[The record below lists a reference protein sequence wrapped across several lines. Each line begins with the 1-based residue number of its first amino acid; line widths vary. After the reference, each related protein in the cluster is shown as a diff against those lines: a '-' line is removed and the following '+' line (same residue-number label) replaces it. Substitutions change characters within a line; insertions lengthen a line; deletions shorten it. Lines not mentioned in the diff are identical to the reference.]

1 MHVWQRRREEEEGSQ
16 LLIQTEHRIPAQ
28 LSMNRSGG
36 REESWLHRV
45 RWDGAISG
53 YRILVKPGAAA
64 ASKTKPSLL
73 LGWKLK
79 YQHPLI
85 MHKKINKASSFKV
98 LLLIAPN
105 VSERL
110 NYS

>member
-1 MHVWQRRREEEEGSQ
+1 MHLWQRKGEEEEDSQ

-36 REESWLHRV
+36 KESWLHRV
-45 RWDGAISG
+45 CWDGAISG
-53 YRILVKPGAAA
+53 YHILVKSGAAA

>member
-1 MHVWQRRREEEEGSQ
+1 MC
-16 LLIQTEHRIPAQ
+16 
-28 LSMNRSGG
+28 
-36 REESWLHRV
+36 
-45 RWDGAISG
+45 WDGAISG
-53 YRILVKPGAAA
+53 YHIVLKPVAAA
-64 ASKTKPSLL
+64 ASEIKLSLL